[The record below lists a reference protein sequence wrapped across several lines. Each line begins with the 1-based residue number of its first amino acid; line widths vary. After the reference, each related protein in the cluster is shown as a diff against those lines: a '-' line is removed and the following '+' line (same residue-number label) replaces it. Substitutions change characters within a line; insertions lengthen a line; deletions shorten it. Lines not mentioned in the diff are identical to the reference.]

1 MFHNVQTKCKQPS
14 ENTIPTAPQ
23 MFQSPVAVTLTSSE
37 PWVGGGPVC
46 YLLGLME
53 LPRCPHPPPG
63 SQVAEQSEMLSVQS
77 SRGQVSLCLSKEDKA
92 LGSPAPIETIQPQS
106 QLAADPVDN
115 TQ

>member
-1 MFHNVQTKCKQPS
+1 MLSPWTDGAAQVPHAPR
-14 ENTIPTAPQ
+14 PT
-23 MFQSPVAVTLTSSE
+23 
-37 PWVGGGPVC
+37 
-46 YLLGLME
+46 
-53 LPRCPHPPPG
+53 PG
-63 SQVAEQSEMLSVQS
+63 SQVAEQSEMLRVQS